1 MSDKIKSAVGGQ
13 NAGRLFDSKK
23 KKAVAGGIAAAVVIA
38 VAAAFFLNMDRGG
51 DYVTLFP
58 GISREENS
66 EIMAVLNSRGVPM
79 KRNAEGEVTVPE
91 NQLGDIMLD
100 MTELGYPK
108 TALPFDIFSDNMGFT
123 TTEFEKRQYLLLNL
137 QDRIERTLKDMT
149 GVKNAIVT
157 LNLSDESNYVWDEQ
171 TSDSTG
177 AVSLTMLPSYELSP
191 QKVAAIKSLIAD
203 SVPRLL
209 PENVTVVNAET
220 MEEMVSDDVGGVTS
234 YGLNRLDFE
243 SKVEEK
249 LESKIK
255 NVLALAYGPSQMR
268 VSATVVIDYDKMITE
283 DFQYEPQENGQ
294 GVVDQYR
301 EGRSTDGGTAGAG
314 GVAGEENNTDIPS
327 YGALTGGGGNTGT
340 GEYYRDVDYLVGY
353 IKKQIERDNVK
364 LQKATVAITVNDDN
378 LTESKKQQL
387 IDAASKAA
395 NIPPEDI
402 VVSSFQ
408 QTDSGKKAEASNP
421 AIPVQAPG
429 TSGIDMRL
437 AIAGA
442 AAGLFLFFILLLFL
456 LIRRR
461 KKHKLEDAE
470 VFGGFEDDAEEDI
483 VEDISTRAEQ
493 GAVHTNIGTAG
504 TAPKLNPED
513 PVNQVRSFAEM
524 NPEIIASMIS
534 TWLKEDK
541 K

>member
-1 MSDKIKSAVGGQ
+1 MGVGEKIKSAVGGSESA
-13 NAGRLFDSKK
+13 NRILGSIKM
-23 KKAVAGGIAAAVVIA
+23 KAVAGGVLLAFIVA
-38 VAAAFFLNMDRGG
+38 VAAAVFLNTDRGG
-51 DYVTLFP
+51 EYVTLYP

-66 EIMAVLNSRGVPM
+66 EIMAVLSSRGVPVR
-79 KRNAEGEVTVPE
+79 RNSDGEVTVPE
-91 NQLGDIMLD
+91 TRLGDIMID
-100 MTELGYPK
+100 MTQLGYPK

-123 TTEFEKRQYLLLNL
+123 TTEFEKRQYLLLSL

-157 LNLSDESNYVWDEQ
+157 LNVSDESSYVWDAD
-171 TSDSTG
+171 TADSTG
-177 AVSLTMLPSYELSP
+177 AVSLTMMPSFELSP
-191 QKVAAIKSLIAD
+191 EKVAAIKNLVAG

-220 MEEMVSDDVGGVTS
+220 MVEMVSDDVGGAAS
-234 YGLNRLDFE
+234 GLNRLNFE
-243 SKVEEK
+243 SRVEEK

-283 DFQYEPQENGQ
+283 DLQYEPQENGQ
-294 GVVDQYR
+294 GVVDRYQ
-301 EGRSTDGGTAGAG
+301 ESGSSGGGTGAG
-314 GVAGEENNTDIPS
+314 GIAGEENNTDIPT
-327 YGALTGGGGNTGT
+327 YGAAGAGGGNTRN

-402 VVSSFQ
+402 VVSSCRQ
-408 QTDSGKKAEASNP
+408 VETEPTAETPSP
-421 AIPVQAPG
+421 SVPVQAPG
-429 TSGIDMRL
+429 AAGIDMRL
-437 AIAGA
+437 LIAGA
-442 AAGLFLFFILLLFL
+442 AAGAVLFLLLLLLLFG
-456 LIRRR
+456 RR
-461 KKHKLEDAE
+461 KKKHQIEDEE
-470 VFGGFEDDAEEDI
+470 VFGSFDDDEAEED
-483 VEDISTRAEQ
+483 EDIAARAETD
-493 GAVHTNIGTAG
+493 AVRTTVGIL
-504 TAPKLNPED
+504 PKADDGN
-513 PVNQVRSFAEM
+513 PVNQVRSFADM

-534 TWLKEDK
+534 SWLKEDRK
-541 K
+541 